1 MFYVVTSGHPVN
13 MRHAAYADI
22 EGAKE
27 YAKGLALTLHKNY
40 DIIKMEIKMKEDLC
54 FLVQTTVWSTL
65 MQ

>member
-13 MRHAAYADI
+13 MYHAAYTDI
-22 EGAKE
+22 DGAKE

-40 DIIKMEIKMKEDLC
+40 DIIKMEEELC

>member
-13 MRHAAYADI
+13 MHHAAYADI

-40 DIIKMEIKMKEDLC
+40 DIIKMEEELC